1 MQLAAQGCLIA
12 NHMGGLYGSV
22 DYHQSHTT
30 RHHYMNIHMTLPL
43 SLSLSLSLSLA
54 RSLARSL
61 CFPLVYLTL
70 L

>member
-22 DYHQSHTT
+22 DYHQSHTS
-30 RHHYMNIHMTLPL
+30 L
-43 SLSLSLSLSLA
+43 SLSLSLSLS

-61 CFPLVYLTL
+61 AVFSSGLSYVTL
-70 L
+70 NIDAAVR